1 MQVRLRSG
9 WRNMEDNRKICYGPS
24 KYPMEIDARKVSLFK
39 RIIARI
45 LGYVKLYKDYGFKRP
60 ENIYLGYCG
69 RHKIYFLDYM
79 HGYEPFQYIDCPYCQ
94 KEFFEELDKRLKEN

>member
-1 MQVRLRSG
+1 MVRI
-9 WRNMEDNRKICYGPS
+9 KYGSS

-45 LGYVKLYKDYGFKRP
+45 FGYVKLYKDYGFKRP
-60 ENIYLGYCG
+60 TDIYLGYCG
-69 RHKIYFLDYM
+69 KHKIYFLDYM

-94 KEFFEELDKRLKEN
+94 KEFFEELDKRLKDAGGENK